1 MTHSSSSQEQ
11 LSNEEAAT
19 ILSETLLD
27 LWMGTFTGREVA
39 SRKSVTSFLRIISGW
54 MGRKCGLDDERDVLL
69 DDDSLENDRGE
80 LAWHLIGCMR

>member
-54 MGRKCGLDDERDVLL
+54 IGRKFGLDDDRDVLL
-69 DDDSLENDRGE
+69 EDDSLENITGD
-80 LAWHLIGCMR
+80 LVWPLIG